1 MLAPI
6 LFYFGFSNI
15 STRVKIFIFF
25 ESLKKHYLEKRQTLK
40 IPTEFFF
47 RSRKLFSERPETG
60 RRRSLRLRQAVRL
73 PVGHLALDGRV
84 ARGRQAAGRV
94 QSGHLHLPVAP
105 QRQEGLGILPGDRPA
120 KPNYVG

>member
-1 MLAPI
+1 M
-6 LFYFGFSNI
+6 
-15 STRVKIFIFF
+15 F
-25 ESLKKHYLEKRQTLK
+25 ESLKKSLFGKKTDPENSHRVC
-40 IPTEFFF
+40 FF
-47 RSRKLFSERPETG
+47 RSRQLFSKRTETG
-60 RRRSLRLRQAVRL
+60 RHRSLRLRQAVRL

-84 ARGRQAAGRV
+84 ARSRQAAGRV